1 MRGNGTVDV
10 VLIAND
16 NEPAPESLV
25 TDVAEYIE
33 SQRPIGADVLVTS
46 AEAVELQVEAAVLV
60 KSGYTESMVTA
71 RLQELLDRYCE
82 DTAFL
87 STVVSYLGIVAL
99 VFDCPGV
106 VDVGNARINGQEKS
120 LILTARQFP
129 VALPVRISV
138 KEVADA

>member
-1 MRGNGTVDV
+1 MIEIKTDDMGVKRGYKPRKPGGGRKKRKP
-10 VLIAND
+10 LI
-16 NEPAPESLV
+16 
-25 TDVAEYIE
+25 
-33 SQRPIGADVLVTS
+33 
-46 AEAVELQVEAAVLV
+46 
-60 KSGYTESMVTA
+60 TA
-71 RLQELLDRYCE
+71 GVYE

-106 VDVGNARINGQEKS
+106 VDVENARINGQEKS

>member
-1 MRGNGTVDV
+1 MTSRGNRTVDV
-10 VLIAND
+10 VLIADD
-16 NEPAPESLV
+16 NEPAPESLIA
-25 TDVAEYIE
+25 DVAEYIE

-99 VFDCPGV
+99 V
-106 VDVGNARINGQEKS
+106 
-120 LILTARQFP
+120 LT
-129 VALPVRISV
+129 VRGWWMWKTSELTGRKKV
-138 KEVADA
+138 WF